1 MKTNTPYPKDPIC
14 CIQDQET
21 DNLGTTMEEYVQF
34 ENERAL
40 KNGKVYNWETAKYGM
55 TNWYLEDVDINILIF
70 FEPKFLAII
79 YNDALKLYKVT
90 MEKVTSNEHEG
101 KSKTFKND
109 FDWFNCDTP
118 LKKGFDEFCKCWW
131 GKEGMK
137 DKLSDG
143 SWSNYVPNDEWK
155 LLEFERN
162 SPIRAKQD
170 CIGEYGLSIDD
181 NDFKYM
187 CDYLLSNDGP
197 SFMKDTDER
206 IEEKRCKLVRTP
218 WERSA
223 NLEHEFDE
231 WARTN
236 CACRE
241 TTGDVFSLFLS
252 RVSSQTGDTTYPT
265 SMDTAY

>member
-1 MKTNTPYPKDPIC
+1 
-14 CIQDQET
+14 
-21 DNLGTTMEEYVQF
+21 
-34 ENERAL
+34 
-40 KNGKVYNWETAKYGM
+40 
-55 TNWYLEDVDINILIF
+55 
-70 FEPKFLAII
+70 
-79 YNDALKLYKVT
+79 
-90 MEKVTSNEHEG
+90 
-101 KSKTFKND
+101 
-109 FDWFNCDTP
+109 
-118 LKKGFDEFCKCWW
+118 
-131 GKEGMK
+131 MK

-162 SPIRAKQD
+162 NPIRAKQD
-170 CIGEYGLSIDD
+170 CIGEYGLSIND

-218 WERSA
+218 CERSA

-236 CACRE
+236 CLLPLLPLRTSSRNGATNGLYGVSTGSLRIAQNISTVY
-241 TTGDVFSLFLS
+241 TTS
-252 RVSSQTGDTTYPT
+252 T
-265 SMDTAY
+265 SAVAVKA